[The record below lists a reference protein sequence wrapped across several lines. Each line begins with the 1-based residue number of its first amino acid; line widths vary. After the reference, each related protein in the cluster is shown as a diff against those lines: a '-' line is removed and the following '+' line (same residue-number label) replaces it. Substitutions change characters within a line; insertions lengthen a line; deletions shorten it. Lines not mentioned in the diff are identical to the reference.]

1 MKIVID
7 RCKLLDVCDIAS
19 RFVSRNSTL
28 PILQNIYM
36 KASIDTLNIRAT
48 DMEKYVD
55 IEIPCDI
62 KIEWAVTVNA
72 KMILDILKTIEEPTI
87 EISVNMQNNIMQI
100 TSADDDF
107 TINWIAASEY
117 VALPELVNT
126 TSVKL
131 DTQTFV
137 NWVNMVE
144 YTITEK
150 NFSPILTWVLM
161 KTKLEWDS
169 KKLVFVWTDSFR
181 IAEFK
186 IPTSTIESDFSLLI
200 PKSAITDIT
209 SIAQYAIKEESSDME
224 MRYSDNLIWF
234 FFSIWDIKIIATSLL
249 IQGNFPDYEREEI
262 MPTQFN
268 HTILVDKTLCEKA
281 IRKIWILTRDMNNF
295 IQIETQWDNE
305 IIISSWKTE
314 KWAWKTKINA
324 IITWDPIVF
333 AVNGRYIT
341 DFVKMMNSEE
351 IQFNLVTDQKP
362 MIIADKWNEDYKYVV
377 RPLIMN

>member
-7 RCKLLDVCDIAS
+7 REKLVEVSDIAS

-55 IEIPCDI
+55 IEIPCEI
-62 KIEWAVTVNA
+62 KLEWAITVNA
-72 KMILDILKTIEEPTI
+72 KMFLDLLKTIEEKTI
-87 EISVNMQNNIMQI
+87 EISVNMQNNVMQI

-117 VALPELVNT
+117 VALPELINT
-126 TSVKL
+126 TNVTL
-131 DTQTFV
+131 ETQSFLS
-137 NWVNMVE
+137 WVNMVE

-150 NFSPILTWVLM
+150 NFSPILTWVLI
-161 KTKLEWDS
+161 KTKTEDND

-181 IAEFK
+181 IAEYK
-186 IPTSTIESDFSLLI
+186 IPANIESDFSLLI
-200 PKSAITDIT
+200 PKTAINDIA
-209 SIAQYAIKEESSDME
+209 SIAEYSLKGETPDMQ
-224 MRYSDNLIWF
+224 MKYSDNLIWF
-234 FFSIWDIKIIATSLL
+234 EFTIWDIKIAATSLL
-249 IQGNFPDYEREEI
+249 IQWNFPDYEREEI

-281 IRKIWILTRDMNNF
+281 IRKIGILTRDLNNF
-295 IQIETQWDNE
+295 IQIETQWDSW
-305 IIISSWKTE
+305 IIISSGNTE

-324 IITWDPIVF
+324 IISWDPIRF
-333 AVNGRYIT
+333 AVNWRYIT
-341 DFVKMMNSEE
+341 DFIKMMNSDE

-362 MIIADKWNEDYKYVV
+362 MIISDKWNENYKYVV
-377 RPLIMN
+377 RPLITN

>member
-7 RCKLLDVCDIAS
+7 REKLVEVSDIAS

-55 IEIPCDI
+55 IEIPCEI
-62 KIEWAVTVNA
+62 KLEWAITVNA
-72 KMILDILKTIEEPTI
+72 KMFLDLLKTIEEKTI
-87 EISVNMQNNIMQI
+87 EISVNMQNNVMQI

-117 VALPELVNT
+117 VALPELINT
-126 TSVKL
+126 TNVSL
-131 DTQTFV
+131 ETQSFLS
-137 NWVNMVE
+137 WVNMVE

-150 NFSPILTWVLM
+150 NFSPILTWVLI
-161 KTKLEWDS
+161 KTKTEDND

-181 IAEFK
+181 IAEYK
-186 IPTSTIESDFSLLI
+186 ILANIESDFSLLI
-200 PKSAITDIT
+200 PKTAINDIA
-209 SIAQYAIKEESSDME
+209 SIAEYSLKGETPDMQ
-224 MRYSDNLIWF
+224 MKYSDNLIWF
-234 FFSIWDIKIIATSLL
+234 EFTIWDIKIAATSLL
-249 IQGNFPDYEREEI
+249 IQWNFPDYEREEI

-281 IRKIWILTRDMNNF
+281 IRKIGILTRDLNNF
-295 IQIETQWDNE
+295 IQIETQWDSW
-305 IIISSWKTE
+305 IIISSGNTD

-324 IITWDPIVF
+324 IISWDPIRF
-333 AVNGRYIT
+333 AVNWRYIT
-341 DFVKMMNSEE
+341 DFIKMMNSDE

-362 MIIADKWNEDYKYVV
+362 MIISDKWNENYKYVV
-377 RPLIMN
+377 RPLITN

>member
-7 RCKLLDVCDIAS
+7 REKLVEVCDIAS
-19 RFVSRNSTL
+19 RFVSKNSTL

-55 IEIPCDI
+55 IEIPCEI
-62 KIEWAVTVNA
+62 KLEWAITVNA
-72 KMILDILKTIEEPTI
+72 KMFSDLLKTIEEKTI
-87 EISVNMQNNIMQI
+87 EISVNMQNNVMQI

-107 TINWIAASEY
+107 TINWISASEY
-117 VALPELVNT
+117 VALPELMNT
-126 TSVKL
+126 TNVRL
-131 DTQTFV
+131 ETQTFI

-150 NFSPILTWVLM
+150 NFSPVLTWVLI
-161 KTKLEWDS
+161 KTKSEWDT

-186 IPTSTIESDFSLLI
+186 IPANVESDFSLLI
-200 PKSAITDIT
+200 PKTAINDIS
-209 SIAQYAIKEESSDME
+209 SIAQYAVKGESPDMQ
-224 MRYSDNLIWF
+224 MKYSDNLIWF
-234 FFSIWDIKIIATSLL
+234 EFTIWDIKISATSLL
-249 IQGNFPDYEREEI
+249 IQWNFPDYEREEI

-281 IRKIWILTRDMNNF
+281 IRKIWILTRDLNNF
-295 IQIETQWDNE
+295 IQIETQWDSS
-305 IIISSWKTE
+305 IIISSWKTD

-324 IITWDPIVF
+324 IISWDPITF
-333 AVNGRYIT
+333 AVNWRYIT
-341 DFVKMMNSEE
+341 DFIKMMESDE

-362 MIIADKWNEDYKYVV
+362 MIITDKWNEAYKYVV
-377 RPLIMN
+377 RPLITN

>member
-7 RCKLLDVCDIAS
+7 REKLVEVSDIAS

-55 IEIPCDI
+55 IEIPCEI
-62 KIEWAVTVNA
+62 KLEWAITVNA
-72 KMILDILKTIEEPTI
+72 KMFLDLLKTIEEKTI
-87 EISVNMQNNIMQI
+87 EISVNMQNNVMQI

-117 VALPELVNT
+117 VALPELINT
-126 TSVKL
+126 TNVTL
-131 DTQTFV
+131 ETQSLLS
-137 NWVNMVE
+137 WVNMVE

-150 NFSPILTWVLM
+150 NFSPILTWVLI
-161 KTKLEWDS
+161 KTKTEDND

-181 IAEFK
+181 IAEYK
-186 IPTSTIESDFSLLI
+186 IPANIESDFSLLI
-200 PKSAITDIT
+200 PKTAINDIA
-209 SIAQYAIKEESSDME
+209 SIAEYSLKGETPDMQ
-224 MRYSDNLIWF
+224 MKYSDNLIWF
-234 FFSIWDIKIIATSLL
+234 EFTIWDIKIAATSLL
-249 IQGNFPDYEREEI
+249 IQWNFPDYEREEI

-281 IRKIWILTRDMNNF
+281 IRKIGILTRDLNNF
-295 IQIETQWDNE
+295 IQIETQWDSW
-305 IIISSWKTE
+305 IIISSGNTD

-324 IITWDPIVF
+324 IISWDPIRF
-333 AVNGRYIT
+333 AVNWRYIT
-341 DFVKMMNSEE
+341 DFIKMMESDE

-362 MIIADKWNEDYKYVV
+362 MIISDKWNENYKYVV
-377 RPLIMN
+377 RPLITN

>member
-1 MKIVID
+1 MKIVIN
-7 RCKLLDVCDIAS
+7 REKLVEVCDIAS
-19 RFVSRNSTL
+19 RFVSKNSTL

-55 IEIPCDI
+55 IEIPCEI
-62 KIEWAVTVNA
+62 KLEWAITVNA
-72 KMILDILKTIEEPTI
+72 KTFLDLLKTIEEETI
-87 EISVNMQNNIMQI
+87 EISVNMQNNLMQI

-126 TSVKL
+126 NTATL
-131 DTQTFV
+131 ETQTFV
-137 NWVNMVE
+137 NWVKMVE

-150 NFSPILTWVLM
+150 NFSPVLTWVLIR
-161 KTKLEWDS
+161 TRIDWDT

-181 IAEFK
+181 IAEYK
-186 IPTSTIESDFSLLI
+186 TLANVDSGFSLLI
-200 PKSAITDIT
+200 PKTAINDIT
-209 SIAQYAIKEESSDME
+209 SIAEYAIKGESPDMQIK
-224 MRYSDNLIWF
+224 YSDNLIWF
-234 FFSIWDIKIIATSLL
+234 EFSINDIKISATSLL

-268 HTILVDKTLCEKA
+268 HTILVDKALCEKA
-281 IRKIWILTRDMNNF
+281 IRKIWILTRDLNNF
-295 IQIETQWDNE
+295 IQIETDGDNQ
-305 IIISSWKTE
+305 IIISSGKTD

-324 IITWDPIVF
+324 IISWEPITF
-333 AVNGRYIT
+333 AVNWRYIT
-341 DFVKMMNSEE
+341 DFIKMMNSDE

-362 MIIADKWNEDYKYVV
+362 MIILDKWNDNYKYVV
-377 RPLIMN
+377 RPLITN

>member
-7 RCKLLDVCDIAS
+7 REKLVEVCDIAS
-19 RFVSRNSTL
+19 RFVSKNSTL
-28 PILQNIYM
+28 PILQNLYM

-55 IEIPCDI
+55 IEMPCEI
-62 KIEWAVTVNA
+62 KLEWAITVNA
-72 KMILDILKTIEEPTI
+72 KMFLDLLKTIEEKTV
-87 EISVNMQNNIMQI
+87 EISVNMQNNVMQI
-100 TSADDDF
+100 TSVDDDF
-107 TINWIAASEY
+107 TINGISAGEY

-126 TSVKL
+126 VNVSM
-131 DTQTFV
+131 DTQTFI

-150 NFSPILTWVLM
+150 NFSPVLTWVLI
-161 KTKLEWDS
+161 KTKAEWDS
-169 KKLVFVWTDSFR
+169 RKLVFVGTDSFR

-186 IPTSTIESDFSLLI
+186 IPANIESDFSLLI
-200 PKSAITDIT
+200 PKTAINDVT
-209 SIAQYAIKEESSDME
+209 SIAEYAVKWETPDMQ
-224 MRYSDNLIWF
+224 MKYSDNLIWF
-234 FFSIWDIKIIATSLL
+234 EFVIWDTKISATSLL

-262 MPTQFN
+262 MPTSFN

-295 IQIETQWDNE
+295 IQFETQWDSS
-305 IIISSWKTE
+305 IIISSGKTD

-324 IITWDPIVF
+324 IISGDPITF

-341 DFVKMMNSEE
+341 DFIKMMSSDE

-362 MIIADKWNEDYKYVV
+362 MIVTDKWNESYKYVV
-377 RPLIMN
+377 RPLITN

>member
-7 RCKLLDVCDIAS
+7 RSKLLDVCDIAS

>member
-7 RCKLLDVCDIAS
+7 REKLVEVSDIAS

-55 IEIPCDI
+55 IEIPCEI
-62 KIEWAVTVNA
+62 KLEWAITVNA
-72 KMILDILKTIEEPTI
+72 KMFLDLLKTIEEKTI
-87 EISVNMQNNIMQI
+87 EISVNMQNNVMQI

-117 VALPELVNT
+117 VALPELINT
-126 TSVKL
+126 TNVTL
-131 DTQTFV
+131 ETQSFLS
-137 NWVNMVE
+137 WVNMVE

-150 NFSPILTWVLM
+150 NFSPILTWVLI
-161 KTKLEWDS
+161 KTKTEDND

-181 IAEFK
+181 IAEYK
-186 IPTSTIESDFSLLI
+186 IPANIESDFSLLI
-200 PKSAITDIT
+200 PKTAINDIA
-209 SIAQYAIKEESSDME
+209 SIAEYSLKGETPDMQ
-224 MRYSDNLIWF
+224 MKYSDNLIWF
-234 FFSIWDIKIIATSLL
+234 EFTIWDIKIAATSLL
-249 IQGNFPDYEREEI
+249 IQWNFPDYEREEI

-281 IRKIWILTRDMNNF
+281 IRKIGILTRDLNNF
-295 IQIETQWDNE
+295 IQIETQWDSW
-305 IIISSWKTE
+305 IIISSGNTD

-324 IITWDPIVF
+324 IISWDPIRF
-333 AVNGRYIT
+333 AVNWRYIT
-341 DFVKMMNSEE
+341 DFIKMMNSDE

-362 MIIADKWNEDYKYVV
+362 MIISDKWNENYKYVV
-377 RPLIMN
+377 RPLITN